1 MVYTAYNGTHYL
13 RSNGKTLFLSFS
25 TKKKSIILVYVTI
38 IVELNVLYTVMEKHI
53 VCNTTNKRNTLE
65 DKKVIV
71 Y

>member
-1 MVYTAYNGTHYL
+1 MVHTTYDQMEK
-13 RSNGKTLFLSFS
+13 RFFFPFS
-25 TKKKSIILVYVTI
+25 TKKKSILVYVTI